1 MVLGGDLVQDNV
13 FIYFSGLNPAG
24 PFVGESLVF
33 KTSKSGGLTNAISN
47 GGDHGYAIGGAMTMG
62 PVGGILYYVGGDREL
77 PVMPGQFSGLY
88 PPIVSLSTLGG
99 SDAALIYFNPEGTDV
114 ALFQQDNLY
123 SWLGPDLPFSFSTDS
138 AFLYWSDQT
147 GMSIWQMPLPRG
159 PATAIVSGRP
169 NFVNV
174 IATPTTGAAAGSIFW
189 VEGGIGNASL
199 MRREVGGQIITVL
212 DGITSAANRCFAVD
226 NDLVF
231 CEQNGG
237 LVQVS
242 IDGGTP
248 TVLATV
254 AQAFGPV
261 GVAVDSTS
269 TSPAGGTTFVY
280 WSNLNGQIMRIA
292 R

>member
-1 MVLGGDLVQDNV
+1 
-13 FIYFSGLNPAG
+13 
-24 PFVGESLVF
+24 
-33 KTSKSGGLTNAISN
+33 
-47 GGDHGYAIGGAMTMG
+47 
-62 PVGGILYYVGGDREL
+62 
-77 PVMPGQFSGLY
+77 
-88 PPIVSLSTLGG
+88 
-99 SDAALIYFNPEGTDV
+99 
-114 ALFQQDNLY
+114 
-123 SWLGPDLPFSFSTDS
+123 
-138 AFLYWSDQT
+138 
-147 GMSIWQMPLPRG
+147 MPLPRG

-189 VEGGIGNASL
+189 VEGSLGNASL
-199 MRREVGGQIITVL
+199 MRREVGGQLITVL
-212 DGITSAANRCFAVD
+212 TGILNASNRCFAVD

-248 TVLATV
+248 TVIATV

-261 GVAVDSTS
+261 GVAVDST
-269 TSPAGGTTFVY
+269 FVY
-280 WSNLNGQIMRIA
+280 WSNLSGQIMRIA